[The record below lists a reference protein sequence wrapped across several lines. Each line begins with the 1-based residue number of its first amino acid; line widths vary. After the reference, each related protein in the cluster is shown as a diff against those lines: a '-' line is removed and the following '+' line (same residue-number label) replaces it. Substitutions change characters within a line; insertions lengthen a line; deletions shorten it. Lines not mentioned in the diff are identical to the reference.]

1 MLAMILPRQDDAA
14 MPARALTRL
23 LRGDGSCRRPQRWA
37 VRLAT
42 VAGVVLAMRG
52 AAVAQPAIGI
62 TYDINDSFFYR
73 VDLQPGSATPAGS
86 RQVAQVQAM
95 AFDPAGELYGI
106 AVEGFGRPNWGLFR
120 YDPATFDVLQVVPA
134 DPSFLSV
141 VTGLSFDSC
150 GKLWATTGP
159 DSGSPFSGSLAV
171 VDVGT
176 GATTVV
182 GQLGLPIVAI
192 AALGDRL
199 YGLTSTADGMW
210 GLAGINRSTGVATA
224 LGSPVPSGGIGGSGL
239 AFDGVGRLWALAYPH
254 ASPGSG
260 SPIARFDPSTGTA
273 VATGAVSLPAP
284 VGLAIAPPLGGC
296 SAAATCVPS
305 SGTLCLDD
313 LRFAVSVTWKL
324 ATGSGTGQAIPLT
337 PNSGGFWFFSADNVE
352 LIVKVLNGCDLNGRY
367 WVFAA
372 GLTNVDTMIGVT
384 DLSNGKMKTYSN
396 AANTPF
402 QPIQDTSAFAT
413 CP

>member
-1 MLAMILPRQDDAA
+1 
-14 MPARALTRL
+14 MPAQALTRSL
-23 LRGDGSCRRPQRWA
+23 HGDRSCRRPPRWV
-37 VRLAT
+37 VRLAS
-42 VAGVVLAMRG
+42 VAGVVLAVRG
-52 AAVAQPAIGI
+52 AAVAQPVIGV

-73 VDLQPGSATPAGS
+73 VDLQTGSATPAGS
-86 RQVAQVQAM
+86 RQVAEAQAM
-95 AFDPAGELYGI
+95 AFAPAGELYGI
-106 AVEGFGRPNWGLFR
+106 AVEGFGRPDWALFR

-134 DPSFLSV
+134 DPLFLSI

-150 GKLWATTGP
+150 GQLWATTR
-159 DSGSPFSGSLAV
+159 SGGGSSFAGSLVAI
-171 VDVGT
+171 DVGT
-176 GATTVV
+176 GAATVV

-239 AFDGVGRLWALAYPH
+239 AFDGVGRLWAIGYPH
-254 ASPGSG
+254 SSPGSR
-260 SPIARFDPSTGTA
+260 SPITRFDPSTGAA
-273 VATGAVSLPAP
+273 VATGGVSLPAP
-284 VGLAIAPPLGGC
+284 VGLAIAPPLGSC
-296 SAAATCVPS
+296 PAAATCVPS
-305 SGTLCLDD
+305 SGALCLDD
-313 LRFAVSVTWKL
+313 LRFAVSATWKI
-324 ATGSGTGQAIPLT
+324 ANGAGTGQAIPLT

-352 LIVKVLNGCDLNGRY
+352 LIVKVLNGCDVNGRY
-367 WVFAA
+367 WVFAG

-384 DLSNGKMKTYSN
+384 DLSSGKTRTYSS

-402 QPIQDTSAFAT
+402 QPIQDTNAFAT